1 MTSAGPLI
9 SVVIPAY
16 NSERTIADT
25 VHSALAQE
33 DVRVEV
39 LVVDDGSIDN
49 TVAVA
54 ESIGDTRVRVISK
67 VNGGAPSARNAGIA
81 EAKGEWVA
89 LLDADDLWVT
99 HKLKTQ
105 LAALNAAANGFAA
118 HAGAYLVDD
127 DMNVLQI
134 RRCTESPNNNL
145 IAYLLFQN
153 LPAVA
158 SSWVIRRDVL
168 NEIGG
173 FDAGLVILEDWDL
186 SIKLARYG
194 EPLNIPEPL
203 TLYRQ
208 HPANRSRNLEI
219 HIAPGL
225 IVLARVFADP
235 SLPPEIRA
243 RKREIYAR
251 FYAMLCGGAFR
262 VQRWRACAY
271 WGLRA
276 VSTDPRVI
284 MYIAALPLRHVSRR
298 LTRRRQPHLSNI

>member
-1 MTSAGPLI
+1 MTSASPVI

-16 NSERTIADT
+16 NSKRTIVET
-25 VHSALAQE
+25 IQSALAQE

-39 LVVDDGSIDN
+39 IVVDDGSSDN
-49 TVAVA
+49 TAAVA
-54 ESIGDTRVRVISK
+54 ESVGDPRVRVVRK

-81 EAKGEWVA
+81 EATGEWVA
-89 LLDADDLWVT
+89 FLDADDLWVT
-99 HKLKTQ
+99 HKLRTQ
-105 LAALNAAANGFAA
+105 LEALRGVPNAFAA
-118 HAGAYLVDD
+118 HAGAYIVDD

-134 RRCTESPNNNL
+134 RRCTESSNNL
-145 IAYLLFQN
+145 LAYLLFQN

-158 SSWVIRRDVL
+158 SSWVVRRDVL

-173 FDAGLVILEDWDL
+173 FDANLVILEDWDL

-194 EPLNIPEPL
+194 EPLNIAEPL

-225 IVLARVFADP
+225 TVLQRVFADP

-243 RKREIYAR
+243 RKRQIYAR

-262 VQRWRACAY
+262 VHRWRACAY

-276 VSTDPRVI
+276 LSTDPRVI
-284 MYIAALPLRHVSRR
+284 VYIAALPLRRISRR
-298 LTRRRQPHLSNI
+298 LTRRSQPHLGNV